1 MKRIECKKQLLQES
15 KSKINIVLERKAEN
29 AELFPVEKLEPMNLA
44 KEEIEQ
50 IYEGKKGNIM
60 LENQ

>member
-1 MKRIECKKQLLQES
+1 MEKQLLQES

>member
-1 MKRIECKKQLLQES
+1 MEKQLLQES
-15 KSKINIVLERKAEN
+15 KSKINIVLERKGEN

>member
-1 MKRIECKKQLLQES
+1 MEKQLLQES

-29 AELFPVEKLEPMNLA
+29 AELFPVEKLETMNLA

-50 IYEGKKGNIM
+50 IYEGRKR
-60 LENQ
+60 